1 MSQDNFPDWDS
12 LYEKNNVETMPWYSK
27 GLDPD
32 LKNELAKRNLNKG
45 RFLDLGTGPGTQAI
59 ELSKIGFTVTGTDL
73 SENAIKKAQKLG
85 SKVEFIAD
93 DILNSKLKENSF
105 EHVLDRGCFHVLPPE
120 KRHDYVRQVRSI
132 LGAGGILFLKCFSI
146 KEPRESGPYH
156 FSEQDIRQL
165 FGKDFEIESVLE
177 SVYHG
182 TLPVLPKTLFSV
194 MKKRL

>member
-1 MSQDNFPDWDS
+1 MSQGNFPDWDN
-12 LYEKNNVETMPWYSK
+12 LYEKNNVETMPWYRK
-27 GLDPD
+27 DLDPD
-32 LKNELAKRNLNKG
+32 LKNELAKRSLNKG

-59 ELSKIGFTVTGTDL
+59 ELSKIGFVVTGTDL
-73 SENAIKKAQKLG
+73 SENAIKKARNLG

-105 EHVLDRGCFHVLPPE
+105 DYVLDRGCFHVLPPE
-120 KRHDYVRQVRSI
+120 KRHDYVRQVKNI
-132 LGAGGILFLKCFSI
+132 LGVGGILFLKCFSI
-146 KEPRESGPYH
+146 RELREYGPYH

-182 TLPVLPKTLFSV
+182 TMPVLPKTLFVV
-194 MKKRL
+194 MIKRL